1 MATTSLWH
9 IEGSLNDLI
18 KYVEN
23 PDKTIEVK
31 DDPKDLSNLF
41 WYVTRDDKTSD
52 KQYVTAINCVKE
64 IALKQM
70 IMTKKQFRK
79 TDGYIAWHGYQS
91 FKPDEVTPEQ
101 CHAIGVQLA
110 KEMWGDRF
118 QVIVSTHL
126 DREHLHNHFCINSV
140 SFLDG
145 KKYNYDKKEIQRLR
159 DTADRICKE
168 HNLSVIKNPSGR
180 TPRAIYEAEKRG
192 EPTRYNLMREA
203 IDYAIAHSVTM
214 KNFKQV
220 MREQGYAIYYDPNRE
235 YSTIKP
241 ISGKRATRLFR
252 LGDEYDYYR
261 IKERV
266 RQQNVYVANE
276 SYKKYMGAAKQKY
289 IRPKPMIFKGSFQ
302 HTRKTTGLKALYLY
316 YCYLLGYLPKKNQH
330 KPLSPEM
337 REAWRRIDRYSENI
351 RLICK
356 QDFKT
361 TDDVQQFIE
370 TNTEQIKMLEKERNR
385 IRARMN
391 RTDNPAEKEEYKSK
405 RDDITTVLT
414 AIRKDNKTAKHII
427 EDSPKIKE
435 DIAKEEQAK
444 RQRFTV
450 QQRQNDKNRRRNMDE
465 RAYR

>member
-23 PDKTIEVK
+23 PEKTVEIK
-31 DDPKDLSNLF
+31 DDPTDLSNLF
-41 WYVTRDDKTSD
+41 RYVTRDDKTSD

-70 IMTKKQFRK
+70 IMTKKQFDK
-79 TDGYIAWHGYQS
+79 TTGYIAWHGYQS
-91 FKPDEVTPEQ
+91 FKPNEVTPEQ
-101 CHAIGVQLA
+101 CHRIGVQLA

-140 SFLDG
+140 SYIDG
-145 KKYNYDKKEIQRLR
+145 KKYDYDKTEIQRLR
-159 DTADRICKE
+159 DSSDRICME
-168 HNLSVIKNPSGR
+168 HNLSVIKNPSVR

-192 EPTRYNLMREA
+192 EPTKYNLMREA
-203 IDYAIAHSVTM
+203 IDFAIENSVDM
-214 KNFKQV
+214 KTFHQV
-220 MREQGYAIYYDPNRE
+220 MRKQGYEVKLNKNRT
-235 YSTIKP
+235 YWTIKRF
-241 ISGKRATRLFR
+241 GDKKATRMFR
-252 LGDEYDYYR
+252 LGEEYNHRRVQERINQRDLFENYHNYR
-261 IKERV
+261 NFMEETKP
-266 RQQNVYVANE
+266 
-276 SYKKYMGAAKQKY
+276 KY
-289 IRPKPMIFKGSFQ
+289 IRPRPVTFRGSFRR
-302 HTRKTTGLKALYLY
+302 TRKVTGLKALYLY
-316 YCYLLGYLPKKNQH
+316 YCYRLGYLPKKKQH

-361 TDDVQQFIE
+361 TDDVNAFIAS
-370 TNTEQIKMLEKERNR
+370 NNEQIEVLEKERNR

-391 RTDNPAEKEEYKSK
+391 RADNPDEKEKYKNQ
-405 RDDITTVLT
+405 RDDISTALT
-414 AIRKDNKTAKHII
+414 AIRKDNKTAKHIL

-435 DIAKEEQAK
+435 NIAKEERA
-444 RQRFTV
+444 RWQRFIV
-450 QQRQNDKNRRRNMDE
+450 QQRNHRNRRRNYEWENM
-465 RAYR
+465 R